1 LDGRNNKKIMEKYDV
16 IIIGAGV
23 VGGMIARTLS
33 KYKISI
39 LVIEKESDVC
49 MGTSSANTAIVHAG
63 YDPLP
68 GTLKAELNVRGNRMW
83 DTLAG
88 ELNIPFKRTGDYVIA
103 SNMDELG
110 KLKELKERGNK
121 NGVTGLEMIQKDALL
136 SKLPY
141 LNKTVSGA
149 LFAPTG
155 GIVDTFEA
163 TLAPLE
169 NAVENGTKLMFET
182 SFEDFIFDG
191 TKIIGIKTNRGEFYT
206 SWVINASGLYA
217 DTIMHK
223 AHIHPEFVIT
233 PRKGEYL
240 IFDKNEFAIDEVL
253 FPVPTEVSKGIMI
266 TTTTHGN
273 TIIGPNSH
281 EINDKEDKANT
292 KEGID
297 EVYNGAKKLVENINL
312 RHTIAMFAG
321 LRATGNARTPNPNV
335 DYQHDFLIESLN
347 DIGLINVAGIESPGL
362 ASAPAIAERVVE
374 LLKESGFELTEKKEW
389 NPIRKPRIHFR
400 DLSNKERETFVKE
413 NPSYGRVICRCEFV
427 TEGEILDALNAPIP
441 PKTYDAVKRRTW
453 LGTGR
458 CQGAFDLPRVV
469 EILSRELGVSRLEIT
484 KKGKGSQFL
493 TGTKITESAKRS

>member
-1 LDGRNNKKIMEKYDV
+1 MEKYDV

-23 VGGMIARTLS
+23 VGAMIARTLS
-33 KYKISI
+33 KYNISI

-63 YDPLP
+63 YDPAP
-68 GTLKAELNVRGNRMW
+68 GTLKAELNVKGNKIW

-103 SNMDELG
+103 TNMDEFG
-110 KLKELKERGNK
+110 KLEELRERGNK
-121 NGVTGLEMIQKDALL
+121 NGVIGLETIQKDMLL

-141 LNKTVSGA
+141 LNRTVSGA

-155 GIVDTFEA
+155 GIIDPFEA
-163 TLAPLE
+163 TLAPME
-169 NAVENGTKLMFET
+169 NAVENGVKLMLET
-182 SFEDFIFDG
+182 SFEEFIRDG
-191 TKIIGIKTNRGEFYT
+191 SKIVGIKTNRGEFYA

-223 AHIHPEFVIT
+223 IDVHPEFLIT

-240 IFDKNEFAIDEVL
+240 IFDKNEFAINDVL

-292 KEGID
+292 KEGLD
-297 EVYNGAKKLVENINL
+297 EVYTGAKKLVDNVNL

-321 LRATGNARTPNPNV
+321 LRATGNARSPNPNV
-335 DYQHDFLIESLN
+335 DYKHDFLIEILN
-347 DIGLINVAGIESPGL
+347 NIGLINVAGIESPGL
-362 ASAPAIAERVVE
+362 ASAPAIAEKVVE
-374 LLKESGFELTEKKEW
+374 LLKESGFVITEKKEW

-400 DLSNKERETFVKE
+400 DLSNKEKEALVKK
-413 NPSYGRVICRCEFV
+413 NPSYGRVICRCESV
-427 TEGEILDALNAPIP
+427 TEGEILDTLNAPIP

-484 KKGKGSQFL
+484 KKGEGSQFL

>member
-1 LDGRNNKKIMEKYDV
+1 MEKYDV

-169 NAVENGTKLMFET
+169 NAVENGTKLMLET

-206 SWVINASGLYA
+206 SWAINASGLYA

-297 EVYNGAKKLVENINL
+297 EVYNGAKNL
-312 RHTIAMFAG
+312 
-321 LRATGNARTPNPNV
+321 
-335 DYQHDFLIESLN
+335 
-347 DIGLINVAGIESPGL
+347 
-362 ASAPAIAERVVE
+362 
-374 LLKESGFELTEKKEW
+374 
-389 NPIRKPRIHFR
+389 
-400 DLSNKERETFVKE
+400 
-413 NPSYGRVICRCEFV
+413 
-427 TEGEILDALNAPIP
+427 
-441 PKTYDAVKRRTW
+441 
-453 LGTGR
+453 
-458 CQGAFDLPRVV
+458 
-469 EILSRELGVSRLEIT
+469 
-484 KKGKGSQFL
+484 
-493 TGTKITESAKRS
+493 